1 MFIVVTI
8 DQDNTRYIFLFRRAT
23 SLMFLCRKCGRPIN
37 LDIENFCTNCGFEI
51 NPKHNQNGLENPRNK
66 NPLRLANKKYD
77 SSDISGLF
85 YFILFISIIVMIF
98 IFIGDYFFHIMS
110 NPIIMVLL
118 IIAVIAMIISGPI
131 AGITDP
137 NQDDYGED

>member
-1 MFIVVTI
+1 
-8 DQDNTRYIFLFRRAT
+8 
-23 SLMFLCRKCGRPIN
+23 MFLCLKCGRPIN
-37 LDIENFCTNCGFEI
+37 LDIEKFCTNCGHWI
-51 NPKHNQNGLENPRNK
+51 NRIYYPPRSKNPGDK

-85 YFILFISIIVMIF
+85 YFIAFISFIVVIS

-110 NPIIMVLL
+110 NPIILVLL
-118 IIAVIAMIISGPI
+118 GISVIAMIISGLI